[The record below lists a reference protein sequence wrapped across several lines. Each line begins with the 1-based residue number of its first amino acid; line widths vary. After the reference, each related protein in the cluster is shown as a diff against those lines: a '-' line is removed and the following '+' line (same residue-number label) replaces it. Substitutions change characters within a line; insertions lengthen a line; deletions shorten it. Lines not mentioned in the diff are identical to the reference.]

1 MEKKKIWKDERVQ
14 AGVLVLAAFLLLTAW
29 AFMQP
34 LGAGPDEKMRYMVA
48 QYLHEHPGKLPL
60 GDEPTIRDATW
71 GISYAYYPIL
81 SYMVSAV
88 FMGIAGL
95 FHASADGL
103 LHAARMAD
111 VLFVTGAVYFVVKA
125 SGKLFPKK
133 GRWLFAA
140 LAGFMPQALFL
151 GTYVNTDSLALLSM
165 AMILYSWS
173 CYLEAGDWS
182 FRNSILLAVGMAV
195 CALSYYNAYGWILCS
210 FLFFCLT
217 VLLCREEPVKQ
228 RVAFLFRR
236 GIVIAAVTFALCGW
250 WFIRNAVLYDGDL
263 IGRKAC
269 AQCAEKYAAVD
280 YRPSRYP
287 TPEKLNWSWKDI
299 LLYQDPGWQHNWL
312 LTVLVS
318 FIGTFGLMQIYMPYS
333 VSKAYFLFFGMGGIG
348 ILTMLGMF
356 YPKKRTVVKER
367 KAAGSEKLKIKTIT
381 VYDKWDRK
389 GIFHLLL
396 ILLILIPVG
405 LFMYYVYYS
414 DNQAQG
420 RYIMPALYPAM
431 YFVTAGWNR
440 LLERFVKKENI
451 RMWIY
456 RVLTALLAA
465 SPFLCYI
472 FLVVPFYG

>member
-1 MEKKKIWKDERVQ
+1 ML
-14 AGVLVLAAFLLLTAW
+14 VLVLAAFLLLTAW

-48 QYLHEHPGKLPL
+48 QYLHKHPGKLPL
-60 GDEPTIRDATW
+60 GDDPAIRDATW

-111 VLFVTGAVYFVVKA
+111 VLFVTGSVYFVVKA
-125 SGKLFPKK
+125 SGKLFPKE

-165 AMILYSWS
+165 GIILYSWS
-173 CYLEAGDWS
+173 C
-182 FRNSILLAVGMAV
+182 
-195 CALSYYNAYGWILCS
+195 YNAYGWILCS

-228 RVAFLFRR
+228 RIAFLFRR
-236 GIVIAAVTFALCGW
+236 GIVIAAVTLVLCGW
-250 WFIRNAVLYDGDL
+250 WFVRNAILYDGDF

-269 AQCAEKYAAVD
+269 AECAEKYAAID

-287 TPEKLNWSWKDI
+287 TPEKLKWTWKDI
-299 LLYQDPGWQHNWL
+299 LLYQDPGWNHNWL

-318 FIGTFGLMQIYMPYS
+318 FIGTFGLMQIYMPYG
-333 VSKAYFLFFGMGGIG
+333 VSKAYFLLFGIG
-348 ILTMLGMF
+348 GLGVLSMLGMF

-367 KAAGSEKLKIKTIT
+367 KTSGTEKLKIKTVT
-381 VYDKWDRK
+381 VSNKWDRK
-389 GIFHLLL
+389 GIFHLLM

-456 RVLTALLAA
+456 RGLSALLVA

-472 FLVVPFYG
+472 FLVVPFYR